1 MTMLGKTDGASAD
14 DGSSYLDIISF
25 LKSYGANPKQD
36 IVELWKRIVFNMAVN
51 NTDDHLRN
59 LGFILT

>member
-14 DGSSYLDIISF
+14 DGSSYLDIVSF

-36 IVELWKRIVFNMAVN
+36 IVELWKRIVFIW
-51 NTDDHLRN
+51 R
-59 LGFILT
+59 LTIRMII